1 MTLRI
6 DNIGFGDLKLI
17 QDDQVFCY
25 GVDAVL
31 LADFAHKRV
40 PDFCNAVDLGT
51 GNGIIPLILH
61 DKNPNGFIQ
70 GIDIMESNIDLAYK
84 SLELNGITENIE
96 FMQMDVTDI
105 ELYLNKGNSQIVTCN
120 PPYFPKGGGI
130 VNNNNAKFVARQ
142 ETSATV
148 NDFISAASYLLQNRG
163 HFFMINRPS
172 RLVDIFE
179 ACRKYSLE
187 PKEMQMIAPREGKI
201 PNLVLIHAIKDAGR
215 ELKILETLN
224 IHEKGNSYTSNILE
238 IYGKSK

>member
-1 MTLRI
+1 MTLRT
-6 DNIGFGDLKLI
+6 DNIGFGDLNLI

-31 LADFAHKRV
+31 LADFASKRT
-40 PDFCNAVDLGT
+40 PDFCNAADLGT

-61 DKNPNGFIQ
+61 HKNPQ
-70 GIDIMESNIDLAYK
+70 GLITGIEIMESNIDLANR
-84 SLELNGITENIE
+84 SLAINNIDNNIK
-96 FMQMDVTDI
+96 FLQMDVKDVDN
-105 ELYLNKGNSQIVTCN
+105 YLDKGSYEIVTCN

-130 VNNNNAKFVARQ
+130 VNDNNAKFVARQ

-148 NDFISAASYLLQNRG
+148 NDFVRSASYLLQNRG

-201 PNLVLIHAIKDAGR
+201 PNLVLIHAIKGAGR

-224 IHEKGNSYTSNILE
+224 IHDEGNSYTSNILE

>member
-96 FMQMDVTDI
+96 FMQMDVTDV
-105 ELYLNKGNSQIVTCN
+105 EL
-120 PPYFPKGGGI
+120 
-130 VNNNNAKFVARQ
+130 
-142 ETSATV
+142 
-148 NDFISAASYLLQNRG
+148 
-163 HFFMINRPS
+163 
-172 RLVDIFE
+172 
-179 ACRKYSLE
+179 
-187 PKEMQMIAPREGKI
+187 
-201 PNLVLIHAIKDAGR
+201 
-215 ELKILETLN
+215 
-224 IHEKGNSYTSNILE
+224 
-238 IYGKSK
+238 